1 MIELSS
7 YNKHRCFFTS
17 ETSGEIMQIGNRRI
31 LQSDFFFFF
40 YTLFRVDSA
49 AIESTFVNKLYVLY
63 ALNMTLV
70 W

>member
-31 LQSDFFFFF
+31 LQSNCFFLFFFF
-40 YTLFRVDSA
+40 TLFRIDSA

-63 ALNMTLV
+63 TLIRR
-70 W
+70 